1 MMELTY
7 TTVDSAGVTRS
18 TPFHELGDII
28 ILGQTKQ
35 GMPAEEPTQWDS
47 TLRVKVV
54 ITSDTPD
61 FHSNY
66 SKIQAVQN
74 ALSIAK
80 GTLLWTNES
89 NGQTYFNRDVTVESH
104 DCPEDPNAIGTWR
117 QEIEVA
123 FRWKE
128 KIESGTERLSAT
140 FQRTGSA
147 TTVSLTHVESWKDG
161 LAFTRFDE
169 LHDERSGSQGTVS
182 VSGKFIAESA
192 MTLAQKRSYL
202 ASCVTTAQ
210 AEMNGQSGLLQYGT
224 AGAFFN
230 RTVRVSEF
238 SADINQATDEVPWT
252 LTATY
257 TRFPNEAGYA
267 IADMTVSVNND
278 NESGDSVLSFSGR
291 IAAHTKT
298 EAQAKLDVLRTAVLA
313 AESFTTAKCDRKQT
327 DCRNVSV
334 CPTSGATTTDGL
346 TIVDTPNADTYPSS
360 AYTFIELSFSED
372 YRKKSTDLKRWTLRR
387 DDVYDAT
394 NGITA
399 TVYSGQVIAPG
410 STYQDAYDK
419 AITQAEYLGRHKHQ
433 VLLGMDISA
442 DYRREESPTAST
454 QELVTLSFTYRYLRV
469 DSARRY
475 FEVTVQSQDDS
486 MSEST
491 DTVTGFVV
499 AESQAMAS
507 SIYTTTIKKL
517 PLLASRPIRGEQT
530 SYQDAY
536 TSTDNLTVTTITA
549 TAENTFPYT
558 SSAEAV
564 IESGAAKGYTKRDGV
579 RLDFSFTLHKD
590 KENTFYSMKYDIEVS
605 NDYVAA
611 ETTTRING
619 VIMAST
625 KTNAEGKLN
634 EYLRLRSTD
643 NNYVFGT
650 VGMSEAETV
659 ILGSNR
665 TAYTTTESYERL
677 PTSSDAGALSKAFVG
692 LNFSAT
698 FTKQI
703 TGDSGI
709 IEYDLSDSIQY
720 SGTRYVVQNIPS
732 GPSIIQN
739 CGTEPGQRTVSGT
752 VTATTEAKCWEK
764 ARSIYTYFPF
774 PTSENHP
781 STPSTRYR
789 SPIQGTVSWKWMPRT
804 VDPIARG
811 IDIDYETGDAKHT
824 DNFKAVSLNFSF
836 TEILP
841 SFTLWAG

>member
-291 IAAHTKT
+291 IAAHSKT
-298 EAQAKLDVLRTAVLA
+298 EAQAKLDVLRSAVLS

-334 CPTSGATTTDGL
+334 CPTSSIAVTDGV
-346 TIVDTPNADTYPSS
+346 TIRDLPNADTYPSN

-372 YRKKSTDLKRWTLRR
+372 YRKRATTLSKWTLRR
-387 DDVYDAT
+387 DDAYDAST
-394 NGITA
+394 GLA
-399 TVYSGQVIAPG
+399 TTTYSGQVVAPG
-410 STYQDAYDK
+410 ETYQTAYTAAVAK
-419 AITQAEYLGRHKHQ
+419 AETLGRKQHQFLIGMNLSAEYRKE
-433 VLLGMDISA
+433 DA
-442 DYRREESPTAST
+442 PTSSD
-454 QELVTLSFTYRYLRV
+454 QELVTLNFSYTYRRIDASRV
-469 DSARRY
+469 F
-475 FEVTVQSQDDS
+475 FEVTAQSQDDS

-491 DTVTGFVV
+491 DTVSGFVV
-499 AESQAMAS
+499 AASYSAAESV
-507 SIYTTTIKKL
+507 YTSTIKQI
-517 PLLASRPIRGEQT
+517 PSFANRPIRGEQT
-530 SYQDAY
+530 SFQNVYISTGTTNASHVATTTSGNFPH
-536 TSTDNLTVTTITA
+536 TSTGETV
-549 TAENTFPYT
+549 
-558 SSAEAV
+558 
-564 IESGAAKGYTKRDGV
+564 SGLYTKQEATK
-579 RLDFSFTLHKD
+579 LEFSFTLHKD
-590 KENTFYSMKYDIEVS
+590 KATSFYSMKYDIEVS

-634 EYLRLRSTD
+634 EYLRLRSSD
-643 NNYVFGT
+643 SNWVFGT

-677 PTSSDAGALSKAFVG
+677 PTSSDASALSKAFIG

-720 SGTRYVVQNIPS
+720 SGTRYVVQNVPS

-752 VTATTEAKCWEK
+752 VTATTEGKCWEK
-764 ARSIYTYFPF
+764 ARSIYNHFPF
-774 PTSENHP
+774 PTSENNP
-781 STPSTRYR
+781 PTPSTRYR
-789 SPIQGTVSWKWMPRT
+789 SPIHGTVSWKWMPRT

-811 IDIDYETGDAKHT
+811 IDIDYQTGDTKHD